1 MYQADVLV
9 NSPRMASGYK
19 CRECHMNFQSQHL
32 LTKHK
37 QKFCVGSTADPDDLQ
52 LRRGLWSESPRRII
66 SPEDRPFSDSLLLNK
81 KLYQLRRLKEKRS
94 RDRDLRDLE
103 ERILLDDLENR
114 EGQRSPR
121 KSRIKIPLSKYPEI
135 RDLQLEYEKL
145 REKENLTGRKTV
157 PARPVFS
164 RNDRETPYSRNS
176 NSSISIHLE
185 DEYRRNPNQ
194 DQQLRSLAENHGRQM
209 EYLQLRNRDLEKQ
222 REDIRRRLEGLGR
235 KALVPEP
242 HHDNT
247 ADLLRELREQEI
259 RNQRALD
266 DLKRQL
272 HDLSG
277 NQRVNVMD
285 VDLMQRNISKTVKV
299 IQDIERVVYEQWKK
313 KCEEKE
319 LEMVAKATKLIET
332 NIVCENGKE
341 SGGEKIRKSSEK
353 DRERT
358 PEKTKQ
364 NEKVI
369 DSQTVEKHNPL
380 SGDGE
385 NVVLESK
392 GSNWKNLV
400 CQQLLKCKDDL
411 RSSVGA
417 KSQERRQQ
425 LLLEDLNILKNIVKN
440 SDKYGYSDVVKGPHG
455 SPKTRTISDNREFMD
470 NLEIKA
476 NDLRDKSLPCPT
488 AGVQSQCREI
498 EKPVYPQAPPP
509 PAPPSPRRPF
519 VMPVFYGKSLVAEI
533 IAIRQA
539 YLQNGGNDP
548 DVLSQMAQMQA
559 EAQAIED
566 QMNQKPPEKHRE
578 KPKDNATAVHM
589 LEIEN
594 DRLNQELRLLQEQN
608 LLAQNRN
615 RKSDKEDELERELRR
630 LQREHLEKMYGLQ
643 RELDD
648 LRMLLMMDR
657 NRPGPPPQTTHFIQQ
672 PQPPVSLGREHTPWL
687 LQKPYVEV
695 EPMAPY
701 DQYAGFVIFYD
712 FVLSLDPT
720 IQACRLVV
728 GLHSSSAV
736 MGEPTVLPTVYTEP
750 ATRGER
756 YNYNY
761 SNAVIGAK
769 QPVPKCP
776 PESDLGLVVELQASG
791 GPASEHDRHS
801 LITRAWTKVPLFD
814 NNGRLIA
821 GRFRIPMR
829 NVPIKPFLHVS
840 QVQRIPKYG
849 DADLY
854 YRIVN
859 MRDAEIHSMQQ
870 ITAANY
876 NQYTYPQIEDELIPV
891 YSPKRNIPPPP
902 SASPLPT
909 PRKKQSV
916 QSVPQSPQ
924 RLPSIPPRA
933 LRSTSPA
940 QTMALQD
947 TTLGFQ
953 VDRVK
958 KAESGE
964 GKIKITAYYAS
975 TGKVVDSATS
985 PVTCSTTSV
994 KSNFKY
1000 GYHVFGQQE
1009 ATFQDVN
1016 YQGDMILIARFYLKR
1031 REVDVYDEFQVAD
1044 QGVLEP
1050 TLYDEESC
1058 VAWAALPL
1066 VICDDSLPLKKRKTF
1081 NPNFMSINQG
1091 THTIPL
1097 YEMPVPEPGQIPLDG
1112 LPRSRDWARYG
1123 KATLRVYVFQGTPRP
1138 GSLTPSDVSDIEG
1151 EDTLPEFAWLPLERK
1166 TPPKDPFLLGDGF
1179 DVYIDGCR
1187 FLPDSS
1193 TFTKV
1198 AGRILDRRY
1207 ELYGKDINT
1216 GEKLDSDVYNP
1227 VYEEKIEFR
1236 ETNIPPTAT
1245 LLLKVYTIDNFYK
1258 SLTVVGYATLNVFV
1272 ETGTERQPN
1281 VDKPMQV
1288 SLNEGAH
1295 QLRLYSQGPNGV
1307 DPLSEHC
1314 LRDSGVRIV
1323 PCASLLVRLVKVT
1336 RGAGGK
1342 ALESSK
1348 VPQSD
1353 WLRMGLM
1360 QPRPKYSDRVYYS
1373 SRCTPTRGETRLF
1386 HSMMRRTKR
1395 TVREVI
1401 TLVAPAKESYLRSD
1415 KTMEEFMKTQLT
1427 KTPDIK
1433 PLDQDLNFVCQYSPK
1448 HGIKV
1453 AIDSAVNLP
1462 WTNFTHAH
1470 MCFNPPAA
1478 FYLGAP
1484 HATYDKLMFTEIL
1497 DTRSTNTSP
1506 AWKDGFKHFPRR
1518 SFHRFLTLIIHIQEI
1533 SVNVSKENYKYGL
1546 LEQAWTAVQI
1556 FTDKYCTTQAFQLPL
1571 FAGSPS
1577 QTILKQ
1583 LAREP
1588 CKEWMERMIRNNG
1601 IHLLEGSSVF
1611 VRIADARRDDEL
1623 LSDIAHNK
1631 LVEVNTDY
1639 IPVGLEES
1647 YSRERP
1653 GKPLETLVPVGKTP
1667 EQFMD
1672 NLKVKFKSL
1681 VYKLYE
1687 EGNIEK

>member
-277 NQRVNVMD
+277 NQRVNV
-285 VDLMQRNISKTVKV
+285 I
-299 IQDIERVVYEQWKK
+299 
-313 KCEEKE
+313 
-319 LEMVAKATKLIET
+319 
-332 NIVCENGKE
+332 
-341 SGGEKIRKSSEK
+341 
-353 DRERT
+353 
-358 PEKTKQ
+358 
-364 NEKVI
+364 
-369 DSQTVEKHNPL
+369 
-380 SGDGE
+380 
-385 NVVLESK
+385 
-392 GSNWKNLV
+392 
-400 CQQLLKCKDDL
+400 
-411 RSSVGA
+411 
-417 KSQERRQQ
+417 
-425 LLLEDLNILKNIVKN
+425 
-440 SDKYGYSDVVKGPHG
+440 
-455 SPKTRTISDNREFMD
+455 
-470 NLEIKA
+470 
-476 NDLRDKSLPCPT
+476 
-488 AGVQSQCREI
+488 EI